1 MDIGSIIL
9 LHLVSPSEKYWG
21 ALLQMGPSGVTVRA
35 VNISSFEDWM
45 RELAYEDE
53 PGLGPATLFFPLHR
67 VERMS
72 LDEPIGPVESMEQ
85 MLERRVGRSAAEL
98 LGLVEA
104 AEPSETTH

>member
-1 MDIGSIIL
+1 MDAGSIVL
-9 LHLVSPSEKYWG
+9 LHLVAPSEKYWG
-21 ALLQMGPSGVTVRA
+21 ALLKMTQSGITVRA

-45 RELAYEDE
+45 REVAYEDE

-72 LDEPIGPVESMEQ
+72 LDEPMGPVESMSQ

-98 LGLVEA
+98 LGLVPE